1 MLVPVLLDT
10 DHLSILEW
18 QEQPACNRLLERLDR
33 LPPDDIATSIV
44 SFQEQVQGSLAY
56 LKRARKPEQIVT
68 AYAKLET
75 IWRWF
80 LRMNVLSYTAE
91 AQARF
96 AELKPRCPRVQA
108 MDLRIACIALVT
120 DSTLL
125 SRNLRDF
132 RQVPGLVVEDWTAR

>member
-1 MLVPVLLDT
+1 
-10 DHLSILEW
+10 LEW
-18 QEQPACNRLLERLDR
+18 AEQPACNRLLERLDR
-33 LPPDDIATSIV
+33 IPQDDIATSIV

-56 LKRARKPEQIVT
+56 LNRARSAEQIVT
-68 AYAKLET
+68 AYLKLET

-80 LRMNVLSYTAE
+80 LRMNVISYSTL

-96 AELKPRCPRVQA
+96 AQLKRSCPRLKT
-108 MDLRIACIALVT
+108 MDLRIASIALVT

-132 RQVPGLVVEDWTAR
+132 GRVPSLRVEDWTAA

>member
-1 MLVPVLLDT
+1 VLLDT
-10 DHLSILEW
+10 DHLSVLEW
-18 QEQPACNRLLERLDR
+18 EEQPACKRLLERLDR

-56 LKRARKPEQIVT
+56 LNRARKAEQIVV
-68 AYAKLET
+68 AYARLEM

-80 LRMNVLSYTAE
+80 LKMNVLSFTTS
-91 AQARF
+91 AQVRF
-96 AELKPRCPRVQA
+96 TELRLSCPRLKTL
-108 MDLRIACIALVT
+108 DLRIASNALTT

-132 RQVPGLVVEDWTAR
+132 RQVPGLAVEDWTAGR